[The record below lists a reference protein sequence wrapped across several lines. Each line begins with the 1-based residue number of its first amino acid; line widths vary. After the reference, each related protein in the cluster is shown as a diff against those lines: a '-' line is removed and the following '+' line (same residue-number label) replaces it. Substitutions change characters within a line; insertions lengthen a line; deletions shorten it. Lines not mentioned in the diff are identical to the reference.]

1 MHTQTHSYFL
11 KAHHLIFWSK
21 FSFSDS
27 DNSANFWEFFLFV
40 LTGHLTGWQAGDIVC
55 TVKCMLGTHMHIIPR
70 RRQRLQYFLSSFPP
84 LLLYLNPCQ
93 RPFSSLF
100 STCYIFSVLF
110 PTTGNLYAGPNG
122 YPIPLL
128 IFCHEEEWKEIMIS
142 ADKSIAQ
149 FFANV
154 IMV

>member
-27 DNSANFWEFFLFV
+27 DISANFWEFFLFV
-40 LTGHLTGWQAGDIVC
+40 LTGHPTGWQAGDIVC

-70 RRQRLQYFLSSFPP
+70 RRQRLQHFLSSFPP

-93 RPFSSLF
+93 RLFSSLF
-100 STCYIFSVLF
+100 FTCYFFFSAVPNDWEPVCRAQRVPDTFVDFL
-110 PTTGNLYAGPNG
+110 PWRRMEGNNDLCWQKHRPV
-122 YPIPLL
+122 
-128 IFCHEEEWKEIMIS
+128 FC
-142 ADKSIAQ
+142 
-149 FFANV
+149 
-154 IMV
+154 